1 MKTILILWLAYLC
14 LTACSD
20 GQTEQASGTEPA
32 TEVTL
37 THPVRGCIP
46 QETVLMATTSYQC
59 KTTVT
64 SPIASFV
71 TDVQVKPGT
80 RVQAGQILYR
90 LESKEQ
96 HALGINENLIDI
108 TAERDGI
115 VLDVQAQPGSY
126 AAEGTTLCTL
136 VDTASLVFEI
146 NVPYEQRAYARA
158 GSRCTL
164 ELPDGAHLTATVQS
178 PLAVMNTA
186 SQSERVVAIAEAP
199 FLPEGMNVKAIFT
212 SRNISAGITI
222 LPKSAVQSDET
233 LAEHWVM
240 RLAKDSTAAKV
251 PVSIGN
257 STTDSIEILSPILSP
272 RELIVATGSYG
283 LTDGA
288 RVTIIH
294 SRMEQG

>member
-1 MKTILILWLAYLC
+1 M
-14 LTACSD
+14 
-20 GQTEQASGTEPA
+20 Q
-32 TEVTL
+32 
-37 THPVRGCIP
+37 
-46 QETVLMATTSYQC
+46 
-59 KTTVT
+59 
-64 SPIASFV
+64 
-71 TDVQVKPGT
+71 
-80 RVQAGQILYR
+80 
-90 LESKEQ
+90 SKER
-96 HALGINENLIDI
+96 HALGSNENLIDI

-136 VDTASLVFEI
+136 VEAASLVFEI
-146 NVPYEQRAYARA
+146 NVPYEQRAYAGA

-212 SRNISAGITI
+212 SRNISEGITV

-233 LAEHWVM
+233 LTEHWVM
-240 RLAKDSTAAKV
+240 RLAKDSTAEKV

-272 RELIVATGSYG
+272 GELIVATGGYG

-288 RVTIIH
+288 RVAII
-294 SRMEQG
+294 Q

>member
-20 GQTEQASGTEPA
+20 GQTEQASEAEPA

-37 THPVRGCIP
+37 AHPVRGCIP
-46 QETVLMATTSYQC
+46 QETLLTATTSYQC

-71 TDVQVKPGT
+71 TEVQVKPGT
-80 RVQAGQILYR
+80 RVQTGQTLYR
-90 LESKEQ
+90 LQSKER
-96 HALGINENLIDI
+96 HALGSNENLIDI

-136 VDTASLVFEI
+136 VEAASLVFEI
-146 NVPYEQRAYARA
+146 NVPYEQRAYAGA

-212 SRNISAGITI
+212 SRNISEGITV
-222 LPKSAVQSDET
+222 LPS
-233 LAEHWVM
+233 LPC
-240 RLAKDSTAAKV
+240 R
-251 PVSIGN
+251 
-257 STTDSIEILSPILSP
+257 
-272 RELIVATGSYG
+272 ATK
-283 LTDGA
+283 
-288 RVTIIH
+288 R
-294 SRMEQG
+294 